1 MRFSPDGVRLLRY
14 QMGLSQGA
22 MAQLIGSTQTTL
34 FRWESGETAPSP
46 RYMAELY
53 KLAAQAG
60 ITIEFLIADQ
70 PTQPVGHKRH
80 KPRDDRP
87 PGEKPAHLIGKTI
100 GYQGKVDQP
109 PQATAP
115 LLPITSKPLD
125 AKQSQSKQQASKPVD
140 AKQVQYKPQASKP
153 VDAKQVQYK
162 PQSSKPVD
170 TKKAQSKPQASKP
183 VDTKQAQ
190 SKPQAA
196 KPVDAK
202 QAQSKPQAAKP
213 VYAKQAQSKPQAAK
227 PVDAKQTNDNT
238 KDTKSAEI
246 QPAQQEMTLFDQLQE
261 RFSNQKPADNFPSTK
276 QEPKNNIQE
285 TVRDAL
291 NKIPEEEE
299 EEIRITVCQSNGKIA
314 ECFVEDDG
322 FIYWI
327 RWGCSRGQ
335 EPSED
340 QIEEHYDLYP
350 ELFVEVFRDQYG
362 NIIYPDN

>member
-140 AKQVQYKPQASKP
+140 AKQVQYKPQ
-153 VDAKQVQYK
+153 
-162 PQSSKPVD
+162 SSKPVD

-183 VDTKQAQ
+183 VDT
-190 SKPQAA
+190 
-196 KPVDAK
+196 
-202 QAQSKPQAAKP
+202 
-213 VYAKQAQSKPQAAK
+213 KQAQSKPQAAK